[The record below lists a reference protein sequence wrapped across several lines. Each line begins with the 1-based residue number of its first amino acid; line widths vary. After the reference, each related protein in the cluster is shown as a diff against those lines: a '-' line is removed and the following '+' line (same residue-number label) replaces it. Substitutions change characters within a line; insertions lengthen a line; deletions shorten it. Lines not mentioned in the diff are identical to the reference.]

1 MCDFGDAVSSASGQN
16 ILIPGITF
24 SRGNEALSSFAT
36 GQLGL
41 VIEQD
46 DAGHAG
52 ERRVKPVRENPPP
65 GLDGQSA
72 LP

>member
-1 MCDFGDAVSSASGQN
+1 MRLF
-16 ILIPGITF
+16 
-24 SRGNEALSSFAT
+24 SSFAT